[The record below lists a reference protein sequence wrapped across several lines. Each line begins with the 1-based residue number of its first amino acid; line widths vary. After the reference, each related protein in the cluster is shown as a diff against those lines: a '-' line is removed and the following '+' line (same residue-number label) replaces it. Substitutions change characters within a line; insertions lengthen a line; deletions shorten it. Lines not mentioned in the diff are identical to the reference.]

1 MFNFSEKIN
10 IPEFN
15 TVEPLDKKISDFETE
30 TSLDDAKSFW
40 DQMFFEPKNISILDI
55 LNHHED
61 DFDFDIDIT
70 DMTKLLDKFDDSNW
84 SELSYDDK
92 VELVNQLVEKIAEKL
107 GLELIPEV
115 VYYEDDSSNRGVF
128 YAAFNALGL
137 NECLLDDPKQLIKT
151 TAHELRHV
159 FQYQRAESPQNYEDL
174 LYRVNLENYISPIF
188 NEDGECLL
196 YTDYASQFVEAEA
209 RAFSNLFNREGA
221 IRI

>member
-70 DMTKLLDKFDDSNW
+70 DMTKL
-84 SELSYDDK
+84 
-92 VELVNQLVEKIAEKL
+92 
-107 GLELIPEV
+107 
-115 VYYEDDSSNRGVF
+115 
-128 YAAFNALGL
+128 
-137 NECLLDDPKQLIKT
+137 T
-151 TAHELRHV
+151 
-159 FQYQRAESPQNYEDL
+159 
-174 LYRVNLENYISPIF
+174 PI
-188 NEDGECLL
+188 
-196 YTDYASQFVEAEA
+196 
-209 RAFSNLFNREGA
+209 
-221 IRI
+221 